1 MSRYIEATYK
11 LFIDNGDGLQLI
23 EKTEADNP
31 LKFYTGLGMIIAGFE
46 KKITGYQEGDNFEFT
61 VPQEEAYGVYHSDM
75 IYDLDKDNFMKDGVF
90 DA

>member
-31 LKFYTGLGMIIAGFE
+31 LKFYTGLGIACA
-46 KKITGYQEGDNFEFT
+46 N
-61 VPQEEAYGVYHSDM
+61 
-75 IYDLDKDNFMKDGVF
+75 
-90 DA
+90 